1 MSATP
6 SRPRRSTLDSIVHLG
21 FHVED
26 DDDEGV
32 AAAVAPRREIDQN
45 TGESFYIP
53 QRLKSS
59 TQALLLFSGAKKDI
73 KERNIFSPYP
83 SDRILMY
90 FDGVVSLVSVF
101 LFEEGP
107 MGWQEILDIR
117 NNPTPVLLSLLC
129 FFHILV
135 YWVEGHHF
143 LKFSP
148 NVMSLPQVWCVMLF
162 SLGMVMYPLSL
173 VRYDFYILL
182 FTLIVYDFNQ
192 FISLRGV

>member
-1 MSATP
+1 ME
-6 SRPRRSTLDSIVHLG
+6 DED
-21 FHVED
+21 ED
-26 DDDEGV
+26 DV
-32 AAAVAPRREIDQN
+32 AAAVAPRREIDTN
-45 TGESFYIP
+45 TGISFYVP
-53 QRLKSS
+53 RRLKTS
-59 TQALLLFSGAKKDI
+59 TQTRLLFNGAKKDI

-107 MGWQEILDIR
+107 LGWQEILDIR

-148 NVMSLPQVWCVMLF
+148 DVMSLPQVWCIMLF

-173 VRYDFYILL
+173 VRINILL
-182 FTLIVYDFNQ
+182 FTLNVYMNAL
-192 FISLRGV
+192 S

>member
-1 MSATP
+1 MSATAP
-6 SRPRRSTLDSIVHLG
+6 SSRRSTLNSIVHLG

-26 DDDEGV
+26 EDDV
-32 AAAVAPRREIDQN
+32 AAAVAPRREIDRN
-45 TGESFYIP
+45 TGISFYVP
-53 QRLKSS
+53 RRLKIS
-59 TQALLLFSGAKKDI
+59 TQTHLLFNGAKKDI

-83 SDRILMY
+83 SDPILMY

-107 MGWQEILDIR
+107 LGWQEILDIR

-135 YWVEGHHF
+135 YWVVGHHT
-143 LKFSP
+143 LNFSP
-148 NVMSLPQVWCVMLF
+148 DVMSLPQVWCIMLF

-173 VRYDFYILL
+173 VRINILL
-182 FTLIVYDFNQ
+182 FTLNEYDFYQ
-192 FISLRGV
+192 FT